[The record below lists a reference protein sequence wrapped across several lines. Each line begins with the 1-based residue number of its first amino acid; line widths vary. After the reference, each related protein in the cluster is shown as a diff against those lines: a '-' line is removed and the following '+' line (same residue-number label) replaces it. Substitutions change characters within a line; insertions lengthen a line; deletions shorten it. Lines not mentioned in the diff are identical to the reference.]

1 MNKYNPNI
9 HHRRSIRLR
18 NYDYSQEGFYYITMC
33 VDNREGLFGNIYNKE
48 MILNKFGEIV
58 HNEWLKTAELRK
70 NIQLHEFVVMPNHF
84 HAILEIMYK
93 IESLQNV
100 GAYCNTPLQQHDYT
114 PLQQHDYTPLQQH
127 DYTPLQQHDYTPLQ
141 QMGTPFRSPSQTV
154 GAIVR
159 GFKTTTTIQINKIRN
174 MPHEKFWQR
183 NYYETI
189 IRRQDDYARI
199 TKYIANNPL
208 NWENDRFY

>member
-18 NYDYSQEGFYYITMC
+18 NYDYSQEGFYYITIC
-33 VDNREGLFGNIYNKE
+33 VDNRESLFGNIFSKE

-58 HNEWLKTAELRK
+58 YNEWLKTAELRK

-93 IESLQNV
+93 IESSHNV
-100 GAYCNTPLQQHDYT
+100 GAYCNTPLQQHDNT
-114 PLQQHDYTPLQQH
+114 PLQQT
-127 DYTPLQQHDYTPLQ
+127 
-141 QMGTPFRSPSQTV
+141 GTPFRSPSQTI

-189 IRRQDDYARI
+189 IRKQEDYAKI
-199 TKYIANNPL
+199 SKYIANNPL
-208 NWENDRFY
+208 NWGNDRFYHS